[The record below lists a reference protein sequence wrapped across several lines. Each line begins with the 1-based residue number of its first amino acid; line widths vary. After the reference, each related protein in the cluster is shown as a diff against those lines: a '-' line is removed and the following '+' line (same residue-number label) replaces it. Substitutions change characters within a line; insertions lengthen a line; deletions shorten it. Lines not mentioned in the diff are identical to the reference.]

1 MTSEAETRHILRE
14 LQRALQ
20 RELGDQLEDILLF
33 GSRARGEG
41 RPDSDVDV
49 LILLKGEFDYGE
61 LIRRTSLLVA
71 ELSLRHDV
79 VISRAFATKA
89 RYETEQSPFYM
100 NVRREAVPI

>member
-1 MTSEAETRHILRE
+1 MTTEAETRHVLRE
-14 LQRALQ
+14 LQGALR

-61 LIRRTSLLVA
+61 LIRRSSPLVA
-71 ELSLRHDV
+71 ELSLEHDI

-89 RYETEQSPFYM
+89 RYETEQSPFFI

>member
-1 MTSEAETRHILRE
+1 MHAKVETADVLRQ
-14 LQRALQ
+14 LQRDLQ
-20 RELGDQLEDILLF
+20 HELGDQLEDILLF

-61 LIRRTSLLVA
+61 LIRRTSSLVA
-71 ELSLRHDV
+71 ALSLEHNI

-89 RYETEQSPFYM
+89 RYETEQSPFYI

>member
-1 MTSEAETRHILRE
+1 MTSEAVTRHILKE
-14 LQRALQ
+14 LQWALQ

-33 GSRARGEG
+33 GSRARGED

-61 LIRRTSLLVA
+61 LIRRTSSLVA
-71 ELSLRHDV
+71 ALSLEHDI

-89 RYETEQSPFYM
+89 RFETEQSPFYI

>member
-1 MTSEAETRHILRE
+1 MRAQVETVGVLRK
-14 LQRALQ
+14 LQQGLQ
-20 RELGDQLEDILLF
+20 HELGDQLEDILLF
-33 GSRARGEG
+33 GSRARGES

-61 LIRRTSLLVA
+61 LIRRTSSLVA
-71 ELSLRHDV
+71 ALSLENDI

-89 RYETEQSPFYM
+89 RFETEQSPFYI

>member
-1 MTSEAETRHILRE
+1 MNSNAETGNVLRE
-14 LQRALQ
+14 LQWALQ

-33 GSRARGEG
+33 GSRARREG
-41 RPDSDVDV
+41 RPDSDIDV

-71 ELSLRHDV
+71 ELSLEHGI

-89 RYETEQSPFYM
+89 RYETEQSPFYI

>member
-1 MTSEAETRHILRE
+1 MHAEVEIANVLRQLHQS
-14 LQRALQ
+14 LQH
-20 RELGDQLEDILLF
+20 ELGGQLEDILLF

-61 LIRRTSLLVA
+61 LIRRTSSLVA
-71 ELSLRHDV
+71 GLSLEHDI

-89 RYETEQSPFYM
+89 RYETEQSPFYI

>member
-1 MTSEAETRHILRE
+1 MDVEAETAEVLKE

-20 RELGDQLEDILLF
+20 HELGDQLEDILLF

-61 LIRRTSLLVA
+61 LIRRTSSLVGA
-71 ELSLRHDV
+71 ISLERGI

-89 RYETEQSPFYM
+89 RFETEQSPFYI